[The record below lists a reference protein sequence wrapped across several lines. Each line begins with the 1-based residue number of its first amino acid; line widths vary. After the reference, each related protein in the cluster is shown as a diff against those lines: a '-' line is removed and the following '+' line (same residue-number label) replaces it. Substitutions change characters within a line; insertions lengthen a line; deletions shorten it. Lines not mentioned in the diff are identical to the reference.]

1 MAALRPT
8 SALSDN
14 KHKHNRAPC
23 LCACSTHPIGSAT
36 PVISR
41 ISNSTNTNKS
51 KSKSGGMPISVI
63 SDMAFAKKKAKD
75 TPLVSQFKSGG
86 SSQDEKSI

>member
-1 MAALRPT
+1 
-8 SALSDN
+8 
-14 KHKHNRAPC
+14 
-23 LCACSTHPIGSAT
+23 
-36 PVISR
+36 
-41 ISNSTNTNKS
+41 
-51 KSKSGGMPISVI
+51 MPISVI